1 MKGEL
6 RECAHNNHPKQHS
19 DSHRPARDPTIHFR
33 FHKIRLYM
41 RKGRLQPDSFDMQ
54 ADLSPL
60 KRAQSCESWL
70 GVGIFCG
77 TRDGYFEQMVNNYI

>member
-6 RECAHNNHPKQHS
+6 RVFAHNNHPKQHS

-33 FHKIRLYM
+33 FHKFRLYM
-41 RKGRLQPDSFDMQ
+41 RKGGLQPDNFDMQ

-60 KRAQSCESWL
+60 KRAH
-70 GVGIFCG
+70 
-77 TRDGYFEQMVNNYI
+77 TMR